1 MTLRPIK
8 TSSPVYTIFLVVLL
22 MLFANLTRAEDKP
35 TPAADFT
42 LKNQHG
48 ENIKLSEL
56 RGQVVLLNFWSSQ
69 CGTCIKQFT
78 NLNKFHSKFNAEGLH
93 ILAVNIGSDLKK
105 IKKISNKFNPK
116 FSLLFDPYNAASTA
130 YDIEN
135 LPTSFL
141 IDRDGNIQS
150 KLIEDNINDTQ
161 KTQAIIQ
168 GLLNG

>member
-1 MTLRPIK
+1 MKLKSIK

-22 MLFANLTRAEDKP
+22 MLFANFTRAEDKL

-69 CGTCIKQFT
+69 CGTCIKQFSK
-78 NLNKFHSKFNAEGLH
+78 LDKFHSQFSARGLH
-93 ILAVNIGSDLKK
+93 ILAINIGSDLKK
-105 IKKISNKFNPK
+105 ITQISKKFKPK
-116 FSLLFDPYNAASTA
+116 FSLLFDLYNAASTA

-161 KTQAIIQ
+161 KIQAIIQ
-168 GLLNG
+168 GLLNE

>member
-1 MTLRPIK
+1 MTFKFKAI
-8 TSSPVYTIFLVVLL
+8 SSSVHTIFLVISLI
-22 MLFANLTRAEDKP
+22 LFSSFTMAEEKI

-69 CGTCIKQFT
+69 CGTCIKQFSK
-78 NLNKFHSKFNAEGLH
+78 LDKFHSQFSARGLH
-93 ILAVNIGSDLKK
+93 ILAINIGSDLKK
-105 IKKISNKFNPK
+105 ITQISNKFNPK
-116 FSLLFDPYNAASTA
+116 FSLLFDPYNTASTA
-130 YDIEN
+130 YDIES

-141 IDRDGNIQS
+141 VDRDGNIQN

-161 KTQAIIQ
+161 KIQAIIQ